1 MGVIML
7 NRIQSKLKNLAD
19 VKRAKI
25 SKKFFKTGP
34 GEYGEG
40 DLFLGIRVPVLRK
53 IAKEYED
60 VEHEVLKSLLNSP
73 VHEERLLSLFIL
85 IRQYQKG
92 SENKKKKIFKFFINN
107 TRFINNWDLVDL
119 SAPNIV
125 GDWLIDKSKNSIYK
139 MAKSK
144 SMWERRIS
152 IVATFSFI
160 KNGMFSD
167 TLEITEILLNDKE
180 DLIHKA
186 AGWMLREVG
195 KRDVLILKSFI
206 KEHYANMP
214 RTMLR
219 YAIEKF
225 PEPERQ
231 AYLKGNF

>member
-1 MGVIML
+1 MIML
-7 NRIQSKLKNLAD
+7 NTIQRKLKKFAD
-19 VKRAKI
+19 ANRANI

-40 DLFLGIRVPVLRK
+40 DIFLGIRVPLLRN
-53 IAKEYED
+53 ISKEYED
-60 VEHEVLKSLLNSP
+60 VESEILKLLLNSP

-85 IRQYQKG
+85 IRQYQNG
-92 SENKKKKIFKFFINN
+92 TDGKKEKIFKFYINN
-107 TRFINNWDLVDL
+107 TRFINNWDLIDI
-119 SAPNIV
+119 SAPHIV
-125 GDWLIDKSKNSIYK
+125 GDWLMDKSKKPIYK

-144 SMWERRIS
+144 SLWERRIS
-152 IVATFSFI
+152 IVATFTFI
-160 KNGMFSD
+160 KHGMFSD
-167 TLEITEILLNDKE
+167 TFDITKDLLQDKE

-225 PEPERQ
+225 PEPERK